1 MLRHQSWL
9 QILVSLKGDLG
20 LLVKAAVGQGSKAT
34 VRSASNSLAVGVRG

>member
-20 LLVKAAVGQGSKAT
+20 LRVARAQLQLGRFLGNHQD
-34 VRSASNSLAVGVRG
+34 VGVAA